1 MCSVKYRKI
10 QVGMTYH
17 AESLSDDR
25 VHDGQLLKVIVLVV
39 SESTVRVT
47 ELLFLLLVQ
56 SLSTFSSVML
66 RHSKFSRKRTQRPVG
81 QQDGEESKKK

>member
-1 MCSVKYRKI
+1 
-10 QVGMTYH
+10 MTYH
-17 AESLSDDR
+17 SESLSDDR
-25 VHDGQLLKVIVLVV
+25 VHDGQLLEILVLVV

-47 ELLFLLLVQ
+47 ELLFLLLVK

-66 RHSKFSRKRTQRPVG
+66 RHSKFSRKRTQHPVG

>member
-17 AESLSDDR
+17 SESLSDDR
-25 VHDGQLLKVIVLVV
+25 VHDGQLLEVLVLVV

-47 ELLFLLLVQ
+47 ELLFLLLVK

-66 RHSKFSRKRTQRPVG
+66 RQSKLSGKRTQRPVG

>member
-1 MCSVKYRKI
+1 
-10 QVGMTYH
+10 MTYH
-17 AESLSDDR
+17 SDSLSDDR
-25 VHDGQLLKVIVLVV
+25 VHDGQLLEVLVLVV

-47 ELLFLLLVQ
+47 ELLFLLLVK

-66 RHSKFSRKRTQRPVG
+66 RHSKFSRKRTQHPVG